1 MIKRTTIKKEGL
13 RIMTMQKRI
22 EAFFNKLESTS
33 KLIQK
38 AKEECEESLKQLEDD
53 RLDDVDESIMDN
65 PKLDKIMERIDYF
78 DSIRFD
84 KISQLDDGELINYI
98 STNYEYLLKNVSIY
112 YNDYHQSILRNLDSC
127 KTFLS
132 TLEVK
137 ELNLS
142 FNENTVGTL
151 RNTISSSYDAI
162 HNSLVDCAKE
172 YFNMNKERE
181 NIEEESKKAV
191 NSSSSVAKM
200 IVKKAQSMELA
211 YIFIFS
217 GPLFLLFL

>member
-98 STNYEYLLKNVSIY
+98 SNIYLRMCLFITMIIIKAFCV
-112 YNDYHQSILRNLDSC
+112 ILIH
-127 KTFLS
+127 
-132 TLEVK
+132 VK
-137 ELNLS
+137 
-142 FNENTVGTL
+142 
-151 RNTISSSYDAI
+151 
-162 HNSLVDCAKE
+162 
-172 YFNMNKERE
+172 
-181 NIEEESKKAV
+181 
-191 NSSSSVAKM
+191 
-200 IVKKAQSMELA
+200 
-211 YIFIFS
+211 
-217 GPLFLLFL
+217 LFYLP